1 MKINLTLSSLSQVVY
16 TDPTEAPVKPPS
28 RYLYTKE
35 IAQCPT
41 GESKMILTL
50 LLQSLRWSDVS
61 ERKKEKAIK
70 KLSRFFSV
78 PRVSF
83 MTGDFIAQRIFL
95 FIAQTLK
102 VFPQSLIFLIIF
114 FSNSSQSVTFT
125 HQRFSKC

>member
-1 MKINLTLSSLSQVVY
+1 MSIRKLKCFNFQRCSEDVTINFVLSFHSQIVY
-16 TDPTEAPVKPPS
+16 SDPTEAAVKPPS

-35 IAQCPT
+35 IAQCPV

-50 LLQSLRWSDVS
+50 LLQSLRWSDIN

-83 MTGDFIAQRIFL
+83 ISALLLRKG
-95 FIAQTLK
+95 
-102 VFPQSLIFLIIF
+102 
-114 FSNSSQSVTFT
+114 
-125 HQRFSKC
+125 